1 MPSEWHPA
9 WLVLQNARLLAD
21 AHLQACWRL
30 APRCSQ
36 SGPLFVPRI
45 ARSRPQTGRSG
56 RPSGRLISRS
66 ALDRRRTADET
77 YAFLVAV
84 GSATGTVVANVC
96 AARPMVPQSASQAA
110 TPVAYQ
116 ARQRVISPIFT
127 DLRPACV
134 RLGGDLT
141 PLFVRLGQAIC
152 AFAADWVLGIPGAYQ
167 LADRCGATIGFHDG
181 LNAIEGDAVSLGQ
194 EAHQRLTL
202 CEDEIR
208 SFGSLARRSRR
219 SPPQRCSQRRW

>member
-9 WLVLQNARLLAD
+9 WLVLQMLGYWQTLIAGLLAVG
-21 AHLQACWRL
+21 AAVFTIR
-30 APRCSQ
+30 AT
-36 SGPLFVPRI
+36 V
-45 ARSRPQTGRSG
+45 
-56 RPSGRLISRS
+56 RS
-66 ALDRRRTADET
+66 ADREIEAANRQIRTAQRQIDITLTLDRRRTADET
-77 YAFLVAV
+77 HAFLVAV
-84 GSATGTVVANVC
+84 ESAAGTVVANVC

-208 SFGSLARRSRR
+208 ALAEAVATTA
-219 SPPQRCSQRRW
+219 PIAKA